1 MFTNR
6 CTARTTTIAAATVE
20 GVSGP
25 SPVNLHHLWHLEFVH
40 ALARK
45 SAVLV
50 QVLLM
55 QITLS
60 DREKLANRRTKD
72 PVSGPVVAQSSFD
85 NRLYGWPLLANGE
98 LIRKQVLQRIA
109 GQPAKSCLRISINP
123 PPHHAS

>member
-1 MFTNR
+1 
-6 CTARTTTIAAATVE
+6 
-20 GVSGP
+20 
-25 SPVNLHHLWHLEFVH
+25 LWHVEFVH

-55 QITLS
+55 QITLPV
-60 DREKLANRRTKD
+60 REKLANRHTKD
-72 PVSGPVVAQSSFD
+72 PVSGPVAAQSS
-85 NRLYGWPLLANGE
+85 LEKWTTGWPVLANRE

-109 GQPAKSCLRISINP
+109 GQPTKSCLRISISP